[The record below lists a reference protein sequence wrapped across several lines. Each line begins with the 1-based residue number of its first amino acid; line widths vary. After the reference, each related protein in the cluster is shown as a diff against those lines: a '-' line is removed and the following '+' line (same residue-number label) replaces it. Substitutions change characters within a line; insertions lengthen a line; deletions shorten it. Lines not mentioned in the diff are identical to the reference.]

1 MSYAIIRNV
10 KYKSANLGLAY
21 RHNERKNSH
30 YSNKNIDKSRT
41 YLNYHLKEPMQ
52 IYEKEFERIRK
63 EHDLKGQIKEVSNI
77 ACEYIITSGKE
88 FFEQIGEEE
97 TKRYFKTAYD
107 FVCEYKDLG
116 EENILSA
123 VVHMDEEMPHMH
135 LVFIPV
141 VHTLNKQGKEIDKIA
156 CSEFWKAKDS
166 YRKLQDA
173 YYEYMKSHNFDI
185 ERGAE
190 SDRVHLSVKDYK
202 EVTNFEKTEKV
213 LKDTLLELPETPNV
227 KDFKKLMLNRDDKI
241 QNEIIKPRDDLIQE
255 LYKDN
260 MALHKE
266 LSKQAKIIDK
276 AENFEKERTSI
287 YHSNEKLQE
296 KCNKLEKELEDT
308 KFDMKFDYQNEINQ
322 LNYQH
327 QKEVKKLKK
336 QIEKFERIFESVK
349 EKIKSFVKW
358 VCKKLSI
365 QSKEEVIHQFEKD
378 TYVNFDIER
387 QMKINID
394 SEREVDEMERQ

>member
-10 KYKSANLGLAY
+10 KYKRANLTLAY

-52 IYEKEFERIRK
+52 SYEKEFERIRK
-63 EHDLKGQIKEVSNI
+63 EHNLKGQIKDVSNI

-116 EENILSA
+116 EQNILSA
-123 VVHMDEEMPHMH
+123 VVHMDEETPHMH

-141 VHTLNKQGKEIDKIA
+141 VHTLNKQGQEIDKIA

-173 YYEYMKSHNFDI
+173 YYEYIRNHHFEV
-185 ERGAE
+185 ERGIE
-190 SDRVHLSVKDYK
+190 SDRIHLSVKDYK

-213 LKDTLLELPETPNV
+213 LKDTLLELTEMPEV
-227 KDFKKLMLNRDDKI
+227 KDIRKFMINRDEKI

-260 MALHKE
+260 VALHKE
-266 LSKQAKIIDK
+266 LTKQAMIIDK
-276 AENFEKERTSI
+276 AETFERERTNI
-287 YHSNEKLQE
+287 YYSNEKLQE

-308 KFDMKFDYQNEINQ
+308 KFDMKFDHQNEINQ

-327 QKEVKKLKK
+327 QREIKRLKK
-336 QIEKFERIFESVK
+336 QIEKIERILENVK
-349 EKIKSFVKW
+349 EKIQAFIQW
-358 VCKKLSI
+358 VCKKLSVPTEEKI
-365 QSKEEVIHQFEKD
+365 IKEFEND
-378 TYVNFDIER
+378 TYISFDIER
-387 QMKINID
+387 QMTINNDI
-394 SEREVDEMERQ
+394 EKENNAMER

>member
-10 KYKSANLGLAY
+10 KYKRANLKLAY

-30 YSNKNIDKSRT
+30 YSNKDIDKSRT
-41 YLNYHLKEPMQ
+41 HLNYHLKEPMQ
-52 IYEKEFERIRK
+52 SYEKEFERIRK

-123 VVHMDEEMPHMH
+123 VVHMDEETPHMH

-173 YYEYMKSHNFDI
+173 YYEYMINHHFEV

-202 EVTNFEKTEKV
+202 EVTNFKETEKV
-213 LKDTLLELPETPNV
+213 LKDTLLELPETPDV
-227 KDFKKLMLNRDDKI
+227 KDFKKLMINRDEKI
-241 QNEIIKPRDDLIQE
+241 QNEIIKPRDELIQE
-255 LYKDN
+255 LHKDN
-260 MALHKE
+260 VALHKE
-266 LSKQAKIIDK
+266 LAKQSKIIDK
-276 AENFEKERTSI
+276 AETFERERTSI
-287 YHSNEKLQE
+287 YHNQDKLQE
-296 KCNKLEKELEDT
+296 KCGKLEKELEDT
-308 KFDMKFDYQNEINQ
+308 KFDMKFDYENEIRQ

-327 QKEVKKLKK
+327 QREIKKMKK
-336 QIEKFERIFESVK
+336 QIESFEKMI
-349 EKIKSFVKW
+349 EKIKHFVKSLVAW
-358 VCKKLSI
+358 VCEKLSARSEEQVI
-365 QSKEEVIHQFEKD
+365 SQFEDEKNINVNIDALFREPKLEKEENEL
-378 TYVNFDIER
+378 EL
-387 QMKINID
+387 
-394 SEREVDEMERQ
+394 

>member
-41 YLNYHLKEPMQ
+41 HLNNHLKEPMQ
-52 IYEKEFERIRK
+52 SYEKEFERIRK
-63 EHDLKGQIKEVSNI
+63 EYNLKGQIKDVSNI

-116 EENILSA
+116 EQNILSA
-123 VVHMDEEMPHMH
+123 VVHMDEETPHMH

-156 CSEFWKAKDS
+156 CSEFWKAKVS

-202 EVTNFEKTEKV
+202 EVTNFEKTEQV
-213 LKDTLLELPETPNV
+213 LKDTLLELPETPEV
-227 KDFKKLMLNRDDKI
+227 KDIRKFMVNRDEKI

-255 LYKDN
+255 LHKDN
-260 MALHKE
+260 VALHKE
-266 LSKQAKIIDK
+266 LSKKSK
-276 AENFEKERTSI
+276 LFEKADEIQDENHRLKHKNI
-287 YHSNEKLQE
+287 ELNARCDELEEKLTYTE
-296 KCNKLEKELEDT
+296 N
-308 KFDMKFDYQNEINQ
+308 DYEREI
-322 LNYQH
+322 
-327 QKEVKKLKK
+327 
-336 QIEKFERIFESVK
+336 ERINNNHEREVGKLNKHIESLKGIIEDFKVMVHQ
-349 EKIKSFVKW
+349 FVKW
-358 VCKKLSI
+358 VVKKLSAPTE
-365 QSKEEVIHQFEKD
+365 EEVMHKFERETG
-378 TYVNFDIER
+378 TYF
-387 QMKINID
+387 NID
-394 SEREVDEMERQ
+394 SQLRDRTLEREDNEMER

>member
-10 KYKSANLGLAY
+10 KYKRANLTLAY

-30 YSNKNIDKSRT
+30 YSNKDIDKSRT
-41 YLNYHLKEPMQ
+41 HLNYHLKEPMQ
-52 IYEKEFERIRK
+52 SYEKEFERIRK
-63 EHDLKGQIKEVSNI
+63 EHNLKGQIKDVSNI

-107 FVCEYKDLG
+107 CVCEYKDLG
-116 EENILSA
+116 EQNILSA
-123 VVHMDEEMPHMH
+123 VVHMDEETPHMH

-141 VHTLNKQGKEIDKIA
+141 VHTLNKQGQEIDKIA

-173 YYEYMKSHNFDI
+173 YYEYMKNHHFDI

-227 KDFKKLMLNRDDKI
+227 KDFKKLMLNRDEKI
-241 QNEIIKPRDDLIQE
+241 QNEIIKSRDDLIQE

-266 LSKQAKIIDK
+266 LSKKSK
-276 AENFEKERTSI
+276 LFEKADEIQDENHRLKHKNI
-287 YHSNEKLQE
+287 ELNARCDELEEKLTYTE
-296 KCNKLEKELEDT
+296 N
-308 KFDMKFDYQNEINQ
+308 DYEREI
-322 LNYQH
+322 
-327 QKEVKKLKK
+327 
-336 QIEKFERIFESVK
+336 ERINNKNGREVGKLNKHIESLKGIIEDFKVMVHQ
-349 EKIKSFVKW
+349 FVKW
-358 VCKKLSI
+358 VVKKLSAPTE
-365 QSKEEVIHQFEKD
+365 EEVMHKFERE
-378 TYVNFDIER
+378 TGIYF
-387 QMKINID
+387 NID
-394 SEREVDEMERQ
+394 RQLRDRTMEREDDEMER